1 VGLLVSEVA
10 GARSRP
16 KTVYSRDPGQPR
28 SGALSHT
35 PSVRQR
41 PAAGSDGPRAV
52 IDQQN
57 YLPIFFTSIANTW
70 SRGASKVFLS
80 RYGLG
85 FLDWVVMSMMAIE
98 PRLTALRI
106 RQSTSTDKAAVSRCL
121 SQLEAKGLIVGAA
134 EGRDPRRRT
143 LELTP
148 AGYEMHDKLMVIA
161 VKREAQLL
169 EGLDARE
176 IATLIGLLTRVRK
189 NVFAIQERDAAAVA
203 ADGEDVW

>member
-1 VGLLVSEVA
+1 
-10 GARSRP
+10 
-16 KTVYSRDPGQPR
+16 
-28 SGALSHT
+28 
-35 PSVRQR
+35 
-41 PAAGSDGPRAV
+41 
-52 IDQQN
+52 
-57 YLPIFFTSIANTW
+57 
-70 SRGASKVFLS
+70 
-80 RYGLG
+80 
-85 FLDWVVMSMMAIE
+85 MSMMAIE

-148 AGYEMHDKLMVIA
+148 AGYEMHDKRMAIA
-161 VKREAQLL
+161 VKREDQLL
-169 EGLDARE
+169 EGLDATE
-176 IATLIGLLTRVRK
+176 ITTLIGLLTRIRR